1 MVNMA
6 SKKTMN
12 VIDQKNP
19 LTTEMTGKPLPL
31 ADPAPLG
38 LIGLG
43 VAALVLGAVDLQL
56 VSSAPSKSLMIP
68 WILFFGAT
76 AQLIA
81 GAMEFKRANI
91 FGATVFSVYAL
102 TMYSIALTL
111 TINNSSVVTPGNL
124 SHYAYG
130 LIGIFVFSIIATVAS
145 MMTNKVLFAILVA
158 VDLAVVLLIPHYLL
172 EMSAQPAGVFLILTS
187 VLSFYAAAAI
197 ILNTM
202 VGRTVL
208 PVGKPFW
215 VPNTTRTI

>member
-1 MVNMA
+1 MAQKKVVNV
-6 SKKTMN
+6 N
-12 VIDQKNP
+12 EQKGA
-19 LTTEMTGKPLPL
+19 LTTEIPVKALPV
-31 ADPAPLG
+31 ADPAALG

-81 GAMEFKRANI
+81 GAMEFKRNNI
-91 FGATVFSVYAL
+91 FGATVFSVYAM
-102 TMYSIALTL
+102 TMYSITLTL
-111 TINNSSVVTPGNL
+111 VINNSSVLNPGNL

-130 LIGIFVFSIIATVAS
+130 LIGILLFSMIATVAS
-145 MMTNKVLFAILVA
+145 LMTNKVLFAILIA
-158 VDLAVVLLIPHYLL
+158 VDLAVVLLIPHYLF

-202 VGRTVL
+202 AGRTVL
-208 PVGKPFW
+208 PVGKPLW
-215 VPNTTRTI
+215 IPKNTRTI